1 MSNLGGYQKL
11 TTVAKKV
18 GGPRNL
24 KLLLFGVGGLFGV
37 GVGVGVTEGKYAIK
51 KKKALSGKEKKR
63 QSEEMSKM
71 YTVEKK
77 GRSNEGLLF
86 EEGDTFKVLEVDGDV
101 VLIEKIGDDN
111 NPYYVSRQFLDSISD
126 YELE

>member
-37 GVGVGVTEGKYAIK
+37 GVTEGKYAIK
-51 KKKALSGKEKKR
+51 KKKALSEKEKKR